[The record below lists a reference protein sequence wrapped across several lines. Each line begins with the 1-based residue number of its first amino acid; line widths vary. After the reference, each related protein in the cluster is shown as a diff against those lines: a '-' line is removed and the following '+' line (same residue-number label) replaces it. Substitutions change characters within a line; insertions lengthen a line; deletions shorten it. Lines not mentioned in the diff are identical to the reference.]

1 MRWPISLAK
10 ILGDITADYRWFAG
24 MYLAVMFVLAP
35 LIVFAL
41 SFLGGMKV
49 IILQL
54 YCILLQLLHFIA
66 NITFFILQLLQVMY
80 CVLGPLITLAAV
92 VILINVIQ
100 NHRSHWLPHC
110 LRDWS
115 FLPVWMRSLQP
126 LDDLF
131 SQFSCCSKCMTPPM
145 DQIQEDFKDIE
156 AAIALNA
163 NAEEMENFVN
173 ANGRKPKIIV
183 A

>member
-1 MRWPISLAK
+1 MGSEMCIR
-10 ILGDITADYRWFAG
+10 DRDYRWFAG

-35 LIVFAL
+35 LLVFAL
-41 SFLGGMKV
+41 SLTGT
-49 IILQL
+49 L
-54 YCILLQLLHFIA
+54 
-66 NITFFILQLLQVMY
+66 VMY

-100 NHRSHWLPHC
+100 NHRSHWMPHC

-115 FLPVWMRSLQP
+115 FLPLWMRSLQP

-131 SQFSCCSKCMTPPM
+131 SQMSCCSKCINPPM
-145 DQIQEDFKDIE
+145 LEHNMQEDFKDIE
-156 AAIALNA
+156 AALNT
-163 NAEEMENFVN
+163 AEEMESFVN
-173 ANGRKPKIIV
+173 AGKKPKIIV

>member
-1 MRWPISLAK
+1 MAYQFGQNFGRHHGRLQMVCGHVFGCYVCFCPSNCLC
-10 ILGDITADYRWFAG
+10 L
-24 MYLAVMFVLAP
+24 VLPGRHEGNYIA
-35 LIVFAL
+35 
-41 SFLGGMKV
+41 
-49 IILQL
+49 II
-54 YCILLQLLHFIA
+54 LHFIA
-66 NITFFILQLLQVMY
+66 NITFFKLQLLQVMY